1 MAELDWSNLSFQY
14 RKTEAIIVSYYKD
27 GQWSPL
33 AATKDFD
40 FHFSAFAGVF
50 HYANACFEGLKAF
63 RGADGKIRLFRPD
76 ENAKRIRRSG
86 GHLDMAVPSEEMF
99 IEACMMCVRENIEYL
114 PPYGYGASMYLR
126 PVLIGIN
133 PQLGIASSTEV
144 LFAVMC
150 APVGTY
156 SGAKILTPG
165 TAVLARNY
173 DRAAPNGTGA
183 FKIAANYATSLH
195 PYNLAHRQGYREL
208 LFLDP
213 ATKTRIDEFGSSNFL
228 AIKGNTYVTPLSDSV
243 LPSIT
248 NKTLQTVAA
257 DFGMTVEKRAVPVEE
272 IAEFDEVN
280 ACGTAVVI
288 TPVCSIDDKP
298 TLESTEVTR
307 TYHIPSG
314 DECGKVSRKL
324 YDRIRGIQDGLEED
338 THGWCFEL

>member
-133 PQLGIASSTEV
+133 PQLGNASSTEV
-144 LFAVMC
+144 LFA
-150 APVGTY
+150 G
-156 SGAKILTPG
+156 
-165 TAVLARNY
+165 
-173 DRAAPNGTGA
+173 
-183 FKIAANYATSLH
+183 
-195 PYNLAHRQGYREL
+195 
-208 LFLDP
+208 
-213 ATKTRIDEFGSSNFL
+213 
-228 AIKGNTYVTPLSDSV
+228 LS
-243 LPSIT
+243 
-248 NKTLQTVAA
+248 
-257 DFGMTVEKRAVPVEE
+257 
-272 IAEFDEVN
+272 EV
-280 ACGTAVVI
+280 V
-288 TPVCSIDDKP
+288 
-298 TLESTEVTR
+298 
-307 TYHIPSG
+307 
-314 DECGKVSRKL
+314 
-324 YDRIRGIQDGLEED
+324 
-338 THGWCFEL
+338 GWCCWL